1 MSGKRYPEEF
11 KIEAV
16 KQVIDRGHSVSS
28 VATRLDITTHSLYAW
43 IKKYGPDSSTN
54 KEQSDAQAGIR
65 RLQKE
70 LKRVTDER
78 DIFKKS
84 RGVLRKAVRLRYAF
98 IRDNS
103 RCWPVRLLC
112 RVLDVHPSG
121 FYAWFKQPY
130 SQRHQV
136 DLRLTGQIKQFWLE
150 SGCVYGYRKI
160 HLDLR
165 DSGQQCGV
173 NRVWRLMNRAGIKAQ
188 VGYRSPRARKGEAS
202 IVSPNRLQRQFNPDA
217 PDKRWVTDITY
228 VRTHEGWLYLAVVVD
243 LFSRKI
249 IGWSM
254 QSRMTKD
261 IVLNALLMAVWRRN
275 PRKQVLVH
283 SDQGSQY
290 TSHEWQ
296 SFLKSHG
303 LEGSM
308 SRRGNCHDNAVAE
321 SFFQLLKRERIKKK
335 IYGTR
340 EEARSDIFD
349 YIEMFY
355 NSKRRHGSSNQ
366 MSPTEYENQYYQR
379 LGSVWIIR
387 GDSFRLYWLL

>member
-16 KQVIDRGHSVSS
+16 KQVVDRGHSVSS
-28 VATRLDITTHSLYAW
+28 VATRLDITTHSLYVW

-54 KEQSDAQAGIR
+54 KEQSDAQAEIR

-98 IRDNS
+98 IRDNAC
-103 RCWPVRLLC
+103 CWPVRMLC

-121 FYAWFKQPY
+121 FYAWLQQPH
-130 SQRHQV
+130 SQRHQA

-173 NRVWRLMNRAGIKAQ
+173 NRVWRLMKRVGIKAQ

-217 PDKRWVTDITY
+217 PDERWVTDITY
-228 VRTHEGWLYLAVVVD
+228 IRTHEGWLYLAVVVD
-243 LFSRKI
+243 LFSRKV

-275 PRKQVLVH
+275 PRRQVLVH

-355 NSKRRHGSSNQ
+355 NSKRRHGSSDQ

-379 LGSVWIIR
+379 LGSV
-387 GDSFRLYWLL
+387 

>member
-1 MSGKRYPEEF
+1 MKTQPATGETYPKSDLF
-11 KIEAV
+11 NKA
-16 KQVIDRGHSVSS
+16 
-28 VATRLDITTHSLYAW
+28 AW
-43 IKKYGPDSSTN
+43 IKKYGPDPSTN
-54 KEQSDAQAGIR
+54 KEQSDAQDEIR

-78 DIFKKS
+78 GILKKA
-84 RGVLRKAVRLRYAF
+84 AVDS
-98 IRDNS
+98 I
-103 RCWPVRLLC
+103 
-112 RVLDVHPSG
+112 
-121 FYAWFKQPY
+121 
-130 SQRHQV
+130 
-136 DLRLTGQIKQFWLE
+136 
-150 SGCVYGYRKI
+150 GYRKI

-173 NRVWRLMNRAGIKAQ
+173 NRVWRLMKRVGIKAQ

-217 PDKRWVTDITY
+217 PDERWVTDITY
-228 VRTHEGWLYLAVVVD
+228 IRTHEGWLYLAVVVD

-275 PRKQVLVH
+275 PQKQVLVH

-355 NSKRRHGSSNQ
+355 NSKRRHGSSEQ

-379 LGSVWIIR
+379 LGSV
-387 GDSFRLYWLL
+387 

>member
-11 KIEAV
+11 KTEAV
-16 KQVIDRGHSVSS
+16 KQVVDLGYSVAS

-54 KEQSDAQAGIR
+54 KEQSDAQAEIR

-98 IRDNS
+98 IRDNTC
-103 RCWPVRLLC
+103 CWPVRLLC

-121 FYAWFKQPY
+121 FYAWLQQPH
-130 SQRHQV
+130 SQRHQA

-173 NRVWRLMNRAGIKAQ
+173 NRVWRLMKRVGIKAQ

-217 PDKRWVTDITY
+217 PNERWVTDITY
-228 VRTHEGWLYLAVVVD
+228 IRTHEGWLYLAVVVD

-254 QSRMTKD
+254 QSRMAKD

-275 PRKQVLVH
+275 PQKQVLVH

-355 NSKRRHGSSNQ
+355 NSKRRHGSSDQ
-366 MSPTEYENQYYQR
+366 ISPTEYENQYYQR
-379 LGSVWIIR
+379 LGSV
-387 GDSFRLYWLL
+387 

>member
-54 KEQSDAQAGIR
+54 KEQSDAQAEIR

-78 DIFKKS
+78 DILKKAG
-84 RGVLRKAVRLRYAF
+84 GVLRKAVRLRYAF

-228 VRTHEGWLYLAVVVD
+228 IRTHEGWLYLAVVVD

-275 PRKQVLVH
+275 PQKQVLVH

-379 LGSVWIIR
+379 LGSV
-387 GDSFRLYWLL
+387 

>member
-16 KQVIDRGHSVSS
+16 KQVVDRGYSVAS

-54 KEQSDAQAGIR
+54 KEQSDAQAEIR

-98 IRDNS
+98 IRDNTC
-103 RCWPVRLLC
+103 CWPVRLLC

-121 FYAWFKQPY
+121 FYAWLQQPH
-130 SQRHQV
+130 SKRHQV

-160 HLDLR
+160 HVDLR

-173 NRVWRLMNRAGIKAQ
+173 NRVWRLMKRVGIKAQ

-202 IVSPNRLQRQFNPDA
+202 IVSPNKLQRQFNPDA
-217 PDKRWVTDITY
+217 PDERWVTDITY
-228 VRTHEGWLYLAVVVD
+228 IRTHEGWLYLAVVVD

-275 PRKQVLVH
+275 PQKQVLVH

-355 NSKRRHGSSNQ
+355 NTKRRHGSNNQ

-379 LGSVWIIR
+379 LGSV
-387 GDSFRLYWLL
+387 